1 MPLLAIVLA
10 LFGFAFLSFGSGSG
24 GVSDQPLGKSPIHH
38 AQGKCSKRMG
48 ADSQGCKPAN
58 P

>member
-1 MPLLAIVLA
+1 MALLTILFL
-10 LFGFAFLSFGSGSG
+10 LFGFAFLGLGSGSG
-24 GVSDQPLGKSPIHH
+24 GVSDYSKNSIHQ

-48 ADSQGCKPAN
+48 ADSKGCKPAN

>member
-1 MPLLAIVLA
+1 MALVFILFALLGFVG
-10 LFGFAFLSFGSGSG
+10 FGFGSGSS
-24 GVSDQPLGKSPIHH
+24 GVSDQPLPKSSIHQ

-48 ADSQGCKPAN
+48 ADLKGCKPAN